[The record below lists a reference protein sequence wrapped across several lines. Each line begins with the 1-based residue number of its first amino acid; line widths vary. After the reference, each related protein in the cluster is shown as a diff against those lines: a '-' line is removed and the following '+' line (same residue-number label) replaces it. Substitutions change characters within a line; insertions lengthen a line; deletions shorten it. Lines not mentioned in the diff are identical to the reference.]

1 MSSRTLLELE
11 NEIRE
16 WEIAHN
22 ELSLCEIIQ
31 QHLVKSVST
40 AHCSSMSDSHWSG
53 SEKKNWYRLSRLV
66 KLQVPWCSRQTA
78 QTSSAFSLVEI
89 GNSQISASLCPRL
102 RAGWNSKS
110 TMIICCCLMSCQN
123 MKNRCYALIE
133 IQVRQ
138 SLQKSVQIMLSAS
151 VRLTDSSICPITEKG
166 WSLNRRQ
173 YFAVLSVLVFL
184 FYVLFFPI
192 FFLSKKKSHWIFGL
206 QMYDPPGFLVN
217 NSLTETHGSTT
228 HPSH

>member
-1 MSSRTLLELE
+1 M
-11 NEIRE
+11 
-16 WEIAHN
+16 
-22 ELSLCEIIQ
+22 
-31 QHLVKSVST
+31 
-40 AHCSSMSDSHWSG
+40 
-53 SEKKNWYRLSRLV
+53 

-102 RAGWNSKS
+102 RAGWNSKP

-166 WSLNRRQ
+166 WSLNRRH
-173 YFAVLSVLVFL
+173 YFAVISVLVFL
-184 FYVLFFPI
+184 FYVFFFPI
-192 FFLSKKKSHWIFGL
+192 FFFYPKRKAIEFSVFKCMTRQGSSWTIALPRHMGLRLTPLIKSFI
-206 QMYDPPGFLVN
+206 D
-217 NSLTETHGSTT
+217 
-228 HPSH
+228 